1 MKTLSNKHL
10 KPGGVT
16 MNFVTRHA
24 SRVTP
29 FSSIIPALLFLL
41 LTLLTACSAE
51 RRLERL
57 VAHHPELQVTDT
69 LLIRDTITR
78 APVVIDTALAL
89 INLTDTVVISRDR
102 LELKLF
108 KVHDTIHVM
117 GKCKADTIVRELRI
131 PVERIKLVKEKG
143 NVLGKLLWV
152 LVALGVV
159 AILYKIVT
167 RNA

>member
-1 MKTLSNKHL
+1 MKTLNNKHL

-16 MNFVTRHA
+16 MNFVTRHV
-24 SRVTP
+24 SRVTF
-29 FSSIIPALLFLL
+29 FSSIIPALLFLM

-57 VAHHPELQVTDT
+57 VARHPELRVADT
-69 LLIRDTITR
+69 LLFRDTIKL
-78 APVVIDTALAL
+78 APVEVDTALPL
-89 INLTDTVVISRDR
+89 INLSDTVVISRDR
-102 LELKLF
+102 LEIKLF
-108 KVHDTIHVM
+108 KVHDTLHVM

-152 LVALGVV
+152 VLGLGVI
-159 AILYKIVT
+159 AMLYKIVT
-167 RNA
+167 K